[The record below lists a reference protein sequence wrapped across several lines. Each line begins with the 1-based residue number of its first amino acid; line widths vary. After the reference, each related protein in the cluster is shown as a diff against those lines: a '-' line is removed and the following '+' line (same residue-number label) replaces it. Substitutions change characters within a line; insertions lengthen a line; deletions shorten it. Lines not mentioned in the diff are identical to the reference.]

1 MEALLSLEMYELI
14 PFVERQIFENE
25 KEIRE
30 ILLWTSVIEG
40 YISVWIGVH
49 G

>member
-30 ILLWTSVIEG
+30 ILL
-40 YISVWIGVH
+40 
-49 G
+49 